1 MSSALRQPP
10 LPEDGTGW
18 GGMGGRRDGGGCLTL
33 HKTGATAWPRDLW
46 LLPPPSPRSHPHAAD
61 WPSGYECRPSSKSS
75 RHPGAAGAA
84 GAAASEPR
92 GQTHLTAS
100 RGGTQRGLG
109 AGLREAGG
117 PAQTPHPS
125 PRLPLPHTA
134 EGPHL
139 HTGSDPS
146 RHLSAS
152 RGPQRLLPGGH
163 SLRKAPRVCRQPLPA
178 LESGLPVQRPWGFA
192 RPKWVLR
199 PT

>member
-117 PAQTPHPS
+117 PPRHPTP
-125 PRLPLPHTA
+125 R
-134 EGPHL
+134 
-139 HTGSDPS
+139 
-146 RHLSAS
+146 RAS
-152 RGPQRLLPGGH
+152 H
-163 SLRKAPRVCRQPLPA
+163 SLTQRRDPTCTRGQIPAGISQHPVAP
-178 LESGLPVQRPWGFA
+178 SGSSPGVTA
-192 RPKWVLR
+192 
-199 PT
+199 